1 MNKSE
6 SVIKSDKKKKKRNE
20 SLLVKYGVVAFFE
33 ILVFISVFLAY
44 TTHSIKAPIKSIYD
58 ESIENFMDSAIE
70 NVQSWFDN
78 QVTVMNVFQRSVV
91 DPVDT
96 PEHIKSRI
104 KSLKKPDGYE
114 YVMVFW
120 DTNTDA
126 VDGGPETF
134 NTKGGSSITGILQK
148 EYYINHKKS
157 NVSVWLESPRTT
169 TVSDGYI
176 MPLFVKSEFTDA
188 KTGEKVGGGCVGFLE
203 LEPINK
209 LGKSFFKTGKI
220 SIYDD
225 SDSVRAGEDILASS
239 DQAGI
244 VIYSKK
250 FNLFNKEWTVVASVH
265 EDEIQEITKSLQK
278 QSFVGG
284 FLIAVI
290 LVILELIIIKIIIGK
305 FDSIKRNIDD
315 LNTGDK
321 DLTKRLEIYHN
332 NEISHVK
339 ESVNIFVNTVH
350 ETVREIGSANDNLKE
365 TFGNVKNRLNDT
377 KSQMDHI
384 TTEIQNATE
393 TLEAEDKS
401 VKDTSELVAQ
411 ISSNITTLNQMI
423 DSQVDA
429 ITHASAG
436 IEEMIG
442 NIQSITNSVDMMAGE
457 FNELNAA
464 TEEGIEKNRVVNE
477 LLDSVL
483 AQSKSLQ
490 DTNMVIANISSQTNL
505 LSMNAMI
512 ESAHAGEAGKGF
524 AVVAEEI
531 RKLADTSAAQSK
543 SIGENLKLVS
553 ENIKKVVESA
563 NISKAS
569 FEVVSDKAGNTS
581 ELVYSIKKATEEQ
594 SEGSKN
600 LLETLSKMNNIS
612 TSVQR
617 SSKKIGER
625 AQAVLDSIESL
636 KASSLNMSQ
645 NFNRI
650 VSTTE
655 VTQQTTQSLSQLT
668 EDMTRAVDN
677 ISERIEEFKV

>member
-1 MNKSE
+1 MSKMSL
-6 SVIKSDKKKKKRNE
+6 IKSNKDGKKKRKE
-20 SLLVKYGVVAFFE
+20 SLLVKYGVVAFLE
-33 ILVFISVFLAY
+33 ILTLISVFLAY

-58 ESIENFMDSAIE
+58 ESIENFLDSASD
-70 NVQSWFDN
+70 NVRSWFEN

-104 KSLKKPDGYE
+104 NKMKKPDGFE

-126 VDGGPETF
+126 NDGGPETF
-134 NTKGGSSITGILQK
+134 NTKGGSSKAGILQK

-157 NVSVWLESPRTT
+157 DVSVWLESPRVAAAGGFT
-169 TVSDGYI
+169 

-188 KTGEKVGGGCVGFLE
+188 NTGKLVSGGVVGFLE
-203 LEPINK
+203 LEPITH
-209 LGKSFFKTGKI
+209 LGSTFYKTGKI

-225 SDSVRAGEDILASS
+225 KNEIRAGEDILA
-239 DQAGI
+239 AGNTDGLLMYTKI
-244 VIYSKK
+244 FS
-250 FNLFNKEWTVVASVH
+250 LSNKTWTIVASVH
-265 EDEIQEITKSLQK
+265 KDEVQEITKALQR
-278 QSFVGG
+278 QSFMGG
-284 FLIAVI
+284 FLVAVV

-305 FDSIKRNIDD
+305 FASIKKNIDD

-321 DLTKRLEIYHN
+321 DLTKRLVIYHN

-350 ETVREIGSANDNLKE
+350 ETVREIGTANYNLKE
-365 TFGNVKNRLNDT
+365 TFGNVKIRLNDT
-377 KSQMDHI
+377 KVQMDNI
-384 TTEIQNATE
+384 ASEIQTATE
-393 TLEAEDKS
+393 TLEEEDKS

-423 DSQVDA
+423 DSQVAA

-442 NIQSITNSVDMMAGE
+442 NIQSITNSVDKMAGE

-625 AQAVLDSIESL
+625 AQTVLNSIESL
-636 KASSLNMSQ
+636 KASSKNMSQ

-655 VTQQTTQSLSQLT
+655 VTQQTTQGLSQLT